1 MIGKKYFKKQ
11 IEKKQLESKTFIN
24 DLERYLISVEHSD
37 NTSSLF
43 KISKDEFIMFK
54 ISPNNN
60 ESNLIPKVILNLK
73 H

>member
-43 KISKDEFIMFK
+43 KISKDEFTMFK
-54 ISPNNN
+54 ISPNND

-73 H
+73 R

>member
-11 IEKKQLESKTFIN
+11 IDKKNLESKTFIN

-43 KISKDEFIMFK
+43 KISKDEFTMFK
-54 ISPNNN
+54 ISPNND

-73 H
+73 R

>member
-11 IEKKQLESKTFIN
+11 IEKKNLESKTFIN

-43 KISKDEFIMFK
+43 KISKDEFTMFK

>member
-11 IEKKQLESKTFIN
+11 IEEKQLKSKTFIN

-37 NTSSLF
+37 NTSSIF
-43 KISKDEFIMFK
+43 KISKDEFTMFK

-60 ESNLIPKVILNLK
+60 ESNLIPKVVLNLK

>member
-11 IEKKQLESKTFIN
+11 IEEKQLKSKTFIN
-24 DLERYLISVEHSD
+24 DLERYLISIEHSD
-37 NTSSLF
+37 NTSSIF
-43 KISKDEFIMFK
+43 KISKDEFTMFK

-60 ESNLIPKVILNLK
+60 ESNLIPKVVLNLK

>member
-11 IEKKQLESKTFIN
+11 IEEKQLKSKTFIN

-37 NTSSLF
+37 NTSCLLR
-43 KISKDEFIMFK
+43 ISEDEFTIFK

-60 ESNLIPKVILNLK
+60 ESNVIPKVILNLK

>member
-11 IEKKQLESKTFIN
+11 IERKNLESKTFIN

-43 KISKDEFIMFK
+43 KISKDEFTMFK
-54 ISPNNN
+54 ISPNND

-73 H
+73 R

>member
-43 KISKDEFIMFK
+43 KISKDEFTMFK

>member
-11 IEKKQLESKTFIN
+11 IEKKTLESKTFIN

-43 KISKDEFIMFK
+43 KISKDEFTMFK
-54 ISPNNN
+54 ISPNND

-73 H
+73 R

>member
-11 IEKKQLESKTFIN
+11 IEKKNLESKTFIN

-43 KISKDEFIMFK
+43 KISKDEFTMFK
-54 ISPNNN
+54 ISPNND

-73 H
+73 R